1 MTSEVGPIRK
11 SEETNVETTKPD
23 VPQQVVTGRKAA
35 RSLRLFRGDSI
46 KKDGADSSSSTTD
59 FINELQANQRRISR
73 VSISTD
79 DSGSGSINQTES
91 HRVGQSSTAPG
102 PLASTSALALAS
114 ASTVASPSSTKV
126 NKTTK
131 KENSTDRTASVSSLS
146 DVVPFHAIPSQ
157 AEIQPSAQTHLALE
171 PVSSATY
178 FPHTPA
184 KSDNISL
191 SDKDT
196 IETQHLTADLEFDHS
211 SDGDITKIQR
221 NETLKSGELS
231 LPKEIDPESKSQTD
245 PSEFRSQDQTQRPS
259 SGKIQGAAVLPL
271 SQPHLPD
278 EKRGEKTLAP
288 HVDSFVDTE
297 ADEYPLA
304 VELRPFK
311 NKVGGHTAIFR
322 FSRKAVCKALMNR
335 ENLFYETVELR
346 VSELLEFMPKYIGVL
361 NVRYSSIL
369 NDDQPHVEDAMDSQ
383 IEEPVDKFLYNRI
396 NIEGTSNGHAND
408 DEDEDSGDLPPEV
421 VLDDNKHIIPDSLWN
436 KYSHD
441 ADNSPKDSGALTPSN
456 SFELTKSM
464 ESFSVHSSASLSPP
478 NVSINS
484 PRTHSKVG
492 STSINT
498 DLQAQVLQEVF
509 APKKTR
515 RVVAPETQGSGTH
528 DIFAMDEDE
537 DPLVGGGMTKPRRHS
552 SLTSVH
558 SLTSSFHHS
567 PKLSTSHIKS
577 NSVTSQKSIL
587 RKHTRFE
594 RFILLEDLT
603 VDMKKPCVLDLKMGT
618 RQYGVDAKPSKQ
630 KSQRNK
636 CLSTTSRKLGVRICG
651 MQVWNA
657 SEEKFFIKDKYFGRR
672 VRIGSEFCKSLAKF
686 LYDGKSNY
694 SIVRHIP
701 HLISKFEDLYKVFGH
716 LIGYRMYGSSILLM
730 YDGETNACKEES
742 CIKVKIIDFAQS
754 VIAGDDAMTSS
765 TRIPPQHPNLPD
777 MGYLRG
783 LKSLTTYFKIIF
795 ELLTKSEYL
804 GFEMALNVIK
814 REKDSLL
821 KQNNPWLDVFSEDLK
836 EEPKSLRETEDPFE
850 GEYPHY
856 TDETGISE

>member
-1 MTSEVGPIRK
+1 MTSEVGPIRRP
-11 SEETNVETTKPD
+11 EETNVETAKPE

-73 VSISTD
+73 ISILTD
-79 DSGSGSINQTES
+79 DLVSGGQSQTES
-91 HRVGQSSTAPG
+91 HRVGKSATAPG
-102 PLASTSALALAS
+102 PLASTSALVLAS
-114 ASTVASPSSTKV
+114 ASTLASPSSTRVSKATL
-126 NKTTK
+126 KD
-131 KENSTDRTASVSSLS
+131 SSLDRTTSVSSLS
-146 DVVPFHAIPSQ
+146 DAVPFHSISSQ
-157 AEIQPSAQTHLALE
+157 AELLPLAQTHLALE

-221 NETLKSGELS
+221 NETKKLGEPG
-231 LPKEIDPESKSQTD
+231 LPKEIDPDSELQTD
-245 PSEFRSQDQTQRPS
+245 SSGLGSQPQPQKPSL
-259 SGKIQGAAVLPL
+259 GKIQAAAALPS
-271 SQPHLPD
+271 SQQYLPD
-278 EKRGEKTLAP
+278 EDAREKVLSP
-288 HVDSFVDTE
+288 HVDLFVDTE
-297 ADEYPLA
+297 TDEYPLA

-322 FSRKAVCKALMNR
+322 FSRKAVCKALVNR

-346 VSELLEFMPKYIGVL
+346 VLELLEFMPKYIGVL

-369 NDDQPHVEDAMDSQ
+369 NEDQPHVEDAMDAQ

-396 NIEGTSNGHAND
+396 NIEGTSNGHANE
-408 DEDEDSGDLPPEV
+408 DEEEDSGDLPPEV

-464 ESFSVHSSASLSPP
+464 ESFSVYSSASLSPP

-509 APKKTR
+509 APKKTK
-515 RVVAPETQGSGTH
+515 RVVVSETQGSGTH

-537 DPLVGGGMTKPRRHS
+537 DPLVGGGSTKPRRHS
-552 SLTSVH
+552 SITSVH
-558 SLTSSFHHS
+558 SLSSSLHNS
-567 PKLSTSHIKS
+567 PRLSTSHIKS

-672 VRIGSEFCKSLAKF
+672 VRIGLEFCKSLAKF
-686 LYDGKSNY
+686 LYDGKLNY

-701 HLISKFEDLYKVFGH
+701 HLISKFEDLCKVFTH

-730 YDGETNACKEES
+730 YDGESDACKEES
-742 CIKVKIIDFAQS
+742 CIKVKIIDFAQL
-754 VIAGDDAMTSS
+754 VIAGDDAMTS
-765 TRIPPQHPNLPD
+765 TARIPPQYPNLPD

-783 LKSLTTYFKIIF
+783 LKSLTSYFKVIF

-804 GFEMALNVIK
+804 GFEMAMNVIK

-821 KQNNPWLDVFSEDLK
+821 KQNNPWLDVFLEDLQQ
-836 EEPKSLRETEDPFE
+836 EPESLRETVDPFE
-850 GEYPHY
+850 GEYPDY